1 MTIPP
6 ALRLFNL
13 RSDPK
18 EETDVKD
25 FNPGVKSVI
34 DKIVAD
40 FMASTKAFPNV
51 PQDAPDP
58 YLPSDRTI
66 DGPADR
72 RRPAE
77 HASARHL
84 DDERRRRLQRK
95 HLLHFAFHRLAL
107 VDELV
112 KGRDVQFPADE
123 SRVRRLHLDTVAHH
137 DAIPA
142 LSPP

>member
-1 MTIPP
+1 MLFWTENKLVRAVKWQDWKLHYEFQLERGVTIPP

-40 FMASTKAFPNV
+40 FMASTEAFPNV

-58 YLPSDRTI
+58 YLPAI
-66 DGPADR
+66 
-72 RRPAE
+72 
-77 HASARHL
+77 
-84 DDERRRRLQRK
+84 
-95 HLLHFAFHRLAL
+95 
-107 VDELV
+107 
-112 KGRDVQFPADE
+112 GR
-123 SRVRRLHLDTVAHH
+123 
-137 DAIPA
+137 
-142 LSPP
+142 